1 MSKHYS
7 LGSKFKELPLQQQRF
22 VEEYLIDNIGTK
34 AAMRAGYSVATA
46 KNAASRMLADPRVKA
61 AIAEAQQARA
71 DRMGITQDRVLQEL
85 AKIAFSN
92 LTDYIS
98 EDENGDVQIDIKNLE
113 KDKAAGLLSEAIL
126 SKNKYGSSKTI
137 KIKQADKVA
146 AIIALGKHLGM
157 FKEQV
162 DHNVN
167 MSLEQLVL
175 ESMKTEEKEDTKTDE
190 QN

>member
-1 MSKHYS
+1 MSKHYP